1 MDALILKPYWG
12 KAILYGKD
20 WEIRSRDTKKRGPVA
35 IVTSGDHK
43 VLGFT
48 CITDTFKLT
57 PELFNNNRKRH
68 MVKTA
73 SFDLLPENYRNG
85 YVYQFTDT
93 VEILWS
99 VYYRPKPGAVV
110 WLNNIEDCVQND
122 KAKFLRI
129 SKEYISRHKEDT

>member
-48 CITDTFKLT
+48 CFTDRYRRPRTTGTDMSINLLTQSRFYGPFITD
-57 PELFNNNRKRH
+57 R
-68 MVKTA
+68 
-73 SFDLLPENYRNG
+73 
-85 YVYQFTDT
+85 
-93 VEILWS
+93 
-99 VYYRPKPGAVV
+99 
-110 WLNNIEDCVQND
+110 
-122 KAKFLRI
+122 
-129 SKEYISRHKEDT
+129 SRAPSYG